1 MNPNIFCAVIG
12 AIICVG
18 IIVALEKS
26 EANSSLLI
34 GAVVAYLLFLLFLI
48 IKKVE
53 DNERLIALGKER
65 LKKLRGEKD
74 KRCG

>member
-26 EANSSLLI
+26 EANISLLI